1 MKQMKKMFMMFL
13 LIGTL
18 ISCSSD
24 DSESETTTGGTTT
37 GGTTATVN
45 LTVINSSGDEQSG
58 YIVMM
63 FNEEVQENQP
73 LPEILFQETS
83 NSEGKVSF
91 DLEDYVTQ
99 NGSGPY
105 YFEAFLTVTNGFSLE
120 SITHPSFTVESG
132 QVRTT
137 SIIVN

>member
-1 MKQMKKMFMMFL
+1 MKKMFMLFL

-18 ISCSSD
+18 FSCSSD
-24 DSESETTTGGTTT
+24 DSESETTTTTGGTTT

-45 LTVINSSGDEQSG
+45 LTVINSSNDAQSG
-58 YIVMM
+58 YIVMI

-91 DLEDYVTQ
+91 DLEDYVMQ

-105 YFEAFLTVTNGFSLE
+105 YFEAFLTVSNGFSLE
-120 SITHPSFTVESG
+120 SITHPSLTVESG

-137 SIIVN
+137 SILVN

>member
-1 MKQMKKMFMMFL
+1 MKKMFMLFL

-18 ISCSSD
+18 FSCSSD
-24 DSESETTTGGTTT
+24 DSESETTTTGETTT
-37 GGTTATVN
+37 GGTTATIN
-45 LTVINSSGDEQSG
+45 LTVINSSSEAQSG

-91 DLEDYVTQ
+91 DLEEYVTQ

-105 YFEAFLTVTNGFSLE
+105 YFEAFLTVSNGFSLE
-120 SITHPSFTVESG
+120 SITHPSFIVESG

>member
-1 MKQMKKMFMMFL
+1 MKKMFMLFL
-13 LIGTL
+13 VIGTL
-18 ISCSSD
+18 FSCSSD
-24 DSESETTTGGTTT
+24 DSESETTSTTGGTTT

-45 LTVINSSGDEQSG
+45 LTVINSSSDAQSG
-58 YIVMM
+58 YIVMI

-91 DLEDYVTQ
+91 DLEDYVMQ

-105 YFEAFLTVTNGFSLE
+105 YFEAFLTVSNGFSLE